1 MDWTTNTIRTIVWG
15 LTKYGISW
23 MDKAYEILTTLLGLS
38 LDKYP
43 FVWSWLKGLFFF
55 LAFLIMCRLFV
66 LAFKILLDE
75 KVLDRFSPQDILKKL
90 IVMLLIYAL
99 VPVILPNVSRAANEL
114 TQKLPIV
121 FGIEDERPSTVITSA
136 ICLEATGDG
145 SSLTFSNFDEL
156 QITIDAEK
164 NGVNQT
170 IKVDNVESYKYFSDT
185 MTLVTCLLI
194 SVSSCFLILFIAI
207 QVAQRLLNILLSVIV
222 IPVVASQMIDPD
234 SQALSNWYKL
244 LASELLTNI
253 FQMVLFWLAIVAT
266 ISISDI
272 GSIARAILYIGMLL
286 GVLEGPTMIA
296 SLFGSQI
303 GLQKSMQSIA
313 TISRGANLIKSTGMV
328 VAGGVYTLGN
338 TLTGNNFVGST
349 AGKVISSVGGAVTN
363 IVGSTAFGQA
373 ATQKFNEFK
382 SGSASG
388 QLYNKVATR
397 VSTAKNMVGGVG
409 KFLYGASAAVTGKE
423 NMIER
428 ANMMHNQKQVMYQNH
443 SNSYS
448 TNSNN
453 FNSKNIKNFGDGSS
467 PNQ

>member
-1 MDWTTNTIRTIVWG
+1 MDWTTNTIRTIVWW
-15 LTKYGISW
+15 LTKYGISL

-43 FVWSWLKGLFFF
+43 FIWSWLKGLFFF

-114 TQKLPIV
+114 TQKLPVV

-136 ICLEATGDG
+136 ICIEATGDETE
-145 SSLTFSNFDEL
+145 LTFSNFEEL
-156 QITIDAEK
+156 QTTIDAEK
-164 NGVNQT
+164 NGINQT
-170 IKVDNVESYKYFSDT
+170 IKVNSVESYKYFSDT

-194 SVSSCFLILFIAI
+194 SVSSCFLILFISI

-253 FQMVLFWLAIVAT
+253 FQMILFWLAIVAT

-272 GSIARAILYIGMLL
+272 GSIARSILYIGMLL

-296 SLFGSQI
+296 NLFGSQI
-303 GLQKSMQSIA
+303 GLQKSMQSVA
-313 TISRGANLIKSTGMV
+313 TISRGANLMKSTV
-328 VAGGVYTLGN
+328 TATAGAYYTLAN
-338 TLTGNNFVGST
+338 TVTGNNFVGST
-349 AGKVISSVGGAVTN
+349 AGKVISAVGGVVTN
-363 IVGSTAFGQA
+363 TVGSTALGQA
-373 ATQKFNEFK
+373 ATQKFNDFK
-382 SGSASG
+382 NGTASG
-388 QLYNKVATR
+388 QLYNKVTTR
-397 VSTAKNMVGGVG
+397 VSTAKDMVGGVG
-409 KFLYGASAAVTGKE
+409 KFLYGASAAITGRE
-423 NMIER
+423 NLIENSKVR
-428 ANMMHNQKQVMYQNH
+428 SQYQQQYQNQF
-443 SNSYS
+443 NQYRS
-448 TNSNN
+448 TNTMNN
-453 FNSKNIKNFGDGSS
+453 NSRDGSS
-467 PNQ
+467 LRQ